1 MIYLQDLRIQYG
13 DRVLFSDLD
22 CSIGLND
29 KIGLVGQNG
38 TGKSTL
44 LKIIAGEIEAHNGR
58 VEYPKNISI
67 GYLKQMLDP
76 NTRQCVLEQCLSV
89 FPDILQARQII
100 QTHDEAEEWTE
111 ADHEA
116 MEVWHERGMEKE
128 VQAIKLLKG
137 LGFTQEDLYK
147 PLSQFSGGWQMRVEL
162 ARLLLEE
169 PEILLLDEPTNHL
182 DIESIIWFEGYLR
195 QFPGGFILI
204 SHDKDFLRNT
214 ISRTLEIEGGKIE
227 DYRVGYDRYLEEKV
241 QRATIKAAAYQN
253 QQKYIAEKEK
263 VINKF
268 RAKASKAAMAQSM
281 MKQLDRIE
289 RIELDEYQDRAFKL
303 RFDPAPRAGAWVL
316 KAEQVGKSYGP
327 KEVLRSVDLTIHR
340 GERVAFVGQN
350 GQGKSTL
357 VKILVKSIPAS
368 AGHVEQGHQ
377 VALGYYAQDQS
388 DALESSRTILEVIED
403 AAPESKR
410 TQLRSILGAFLF
422 SGEEVD
428 KRVSVLSGGERAR
441 LALACLLTH
450 PINVLVLDEPTN
462 HLDLASKQVLKEA
475 LKEYQ
480 GALVV
485 VSHDRDFL
493 QGLTEKVIE
502 FRDHEVFEYLGDI
515 NYFLE
520 KRNAQDLRE
529 VSRSGQDDAGGPV
542 KPKLDYEQRKKLN
555 RQLTY
560 LERDIEKL
568 EEKIQQI
575 ELKMTDVA
583 FYEDP
588 GHVKLLSE
596 LEDLKGQLKEKW
608 KEWESISQELDEG

>member
-1 MIYLQDLRIQYG
+1 MIYLQDLRVQYG

-44 LKIIAGEIEAHNGR
+44 LKIIAGEIDAQTGR
-58 VEYPKNISI
+58 VEAPKNIRI

-76 NTRQCVLEQCLSV
+76 NTSQCVLEQCLSV
-89 FPDILQARQII
+89 FPEIVQARKKI
-100 QTHDEAEEWTE
+100 QSHSNTEVWTDE
-111 ADHEA
+111 DHEA
-116 MEVWHERGMEKE
+116 LEIWHDRGMEKE
-128 VQAIKLLKG
+128 VQAIKLLRG
-137 LGFTQEDLYK
+137 LGFSQDDLYK

-169 PEILLLDEPTNHL
+169 PDILLLDEPTNHL
-182 DIESIIWFEGYLR
+182 DIESIIWFESYLR

-204 SHDKDFLRNT
+204 SHDKDFLRNS

-241 QRATIKAAAYQN
+241 QRAAIKAAAYQN

-316 KAEQVGKSYGP
+316 KGEGINKSYGP
-327 KEVLRSVDLTIHR
+327 KEVLRSVDVTIER

-357 VKILVKSIPAS
+357 VKILVKSIPAT
-368 AGHVEQGHQ
+368 AGKVEHGYQ

-388 DALESSRTILEVIED
+388 DALDASRTLLQAIED

-428 KRVSVLSGGERAR
+428 KKVSVLSGGERAR

-462 HLDLASKQVLKEA
+462 HLDMASKQVLKEA
-475 LKEYQ
+475 LLAYD

-493 QGLTEKVIE
+493 QGLTNKVIE
-502 FRDHEVFEYLGDI
+502 FRDHQVFEYLGDI
-515 NYFLE
+515 NYFLD

-529 VSRSGQDDAGGPV
+529 VSRGPQGEQAAP

-575 ELKMTDVA
+575 EKDRAEVS
-583 FYEDP
+583 FYDDP
-588 GHVKLLSE
+588 NHKAKLDE
-596 LEDLKGQLKEKW
+596 LETLKQQLHQKW
-608 KEWESISQELDEG
+608 NEWEQISKELDEG